1 MKIKAFFNGMYEFAK
16 KANARATSILSDPMN
31 TRAIIAIVVLT
42 GFVLLAMSF
51 GIIK

>member
-16 KANARATSILSDPMN
+16 KTYARATSILSDPMN

>member
-1 MKIKAFFNGMYEFAK
+1 MKIKALFNGMYEFAK
-16 KANARATSILSDPMN
+16 KAYARATSILSDPMN
-31 TRAIIAIVVLT
+31 SRAIIAIVVLT

>member
-16 KANARATSILSDPMN
+16 KAYARATSILSDPMN
-31 TRAIIAIVVLT
+31 SRAIIAIVVLT

-51 GIIK
+51 GYIK

>member
-16 KANARATSILSDPMN
+16 KAYAGATSILSDPMN
-31 TRAIIAIVVLT
+31 SRAIVGIAVVI

>member
-16 KANARATSILSDPMN
+16 KAYARATSILSDPMN
-31 TRAIIAIVVLT
+31 TREIVAIAVVI
-42 GFVLLAMSF
+42 GFVILAMSF